1 MSWKK
6 SLTIKALDR
15 MPKTISPREHAVADF
30 LLLGASV
37 AAAAAMYRRSRVA
50 AASALTL
57 AAAEAASMAMTDYPG
72 GIIGMISFPAHGR
85 LGLGLSAMALSMPGL
100 MELKGAPEKQFF
112 YAHAAAATAIIG
124 ITDFTGTGRRG
135 QVQREVVHA
144 EA

>member
-30 LLLGASV
+30 LLLGATV
-37 AAAAAMYRRSRVA
+37 VAAAAMYRRSRVA

-85 LGLGLSAMALSMPGL
+85 LALGLSAMAISMPGL
-100 MELKGAPEKQFF
+100 MEIKGAEKQFF
-112 YAHAAAATAIIG
+112 YAHAAAAAAIIG
-124 ITDFTGTGRRG
+124 LTDFMGTGRRG
-135 QVQREVVHA
+135 QVQRDVVHA